1 VNYKVPLDFPGFFQK
16 FELSRNKKHLRISP
30 ELEKVSSLRSS
41 IDEFLE
47 LLVFTH
53 TGECK
58 FAYDFGF
65 SFWESEF
72 QNLTIES
79 FNNSEYPRKRFE
91 DNLKDAIQ
99 KYEPH
104 LTDVKVEILL
114 SDEHLVIRKT
124 SIRFFVVIVIFGYIK
139 GIQKEPYK
147 KNIVF
152 SVGPVVKK

>member
-1 VNYKVPLDFPGFFQK
+1 MNYKVPIDFYSFFQK
-16 FELSRNKKHLRISP
+16 FELSRNKKHLRIIP
-30 ELEKVSSLRSS
+30 ELEKVTNIRKS

-53 TGECK
+53 PGECK

-65 SFWESEF
+65 SFWENEF
-72 QNLTIES
+72 RNLSIET
-79 FNNSEYPRKRFE
+79 FNNSEVPRKRFE
-91 DNLKDAIQ
+91 ENLKEAIQ
-99 KYEPH
+99 KYEPN

-114 SDEHLVIRKT
+114 SDEQMIIRKT
-124 SIRFFVVIVIFGYIK
+124 GIRFFFIVVIFGNIK
-139 GIQKEPYK
+139 GVQKEPYK

>member
-1 VNYKVPLDFPGFFQK
+1 MNYKVPIDFYGFFQK
-16 FELSRNKKHLRISP
+16 IELSRNKKHLRISP
-30 ELEKVSSLRSS
+30 ELEKVATLRKS

-53 TGECK
+53 PGECK

-65 SFWESEF
+65 SFWENEF
-72 QNLTIES
+72 RNLTIET
-79 FNNSEYPRKRFE
+79 FNNSEEPRKRFE
-91 DNLKDAIQ
+91 DNLKNAIQ
-99 KYEPH
+99 KYEPN

-114 SDEHLVIRKT
+114 SDEQLVIRKY
-124 SIRFFVVIVIFGYIK
+124 SIRFFVVIIIYGNIK